1 MRHGCESDILLVGRE
16 WRYISMNGK
25 KQEIT
30 QETFDRLVELAALAL
45 NEVEAKYLLAEL
57 NNQLSAVRELA
68 LIELPEDI
76 QPASH
81 GVPYTEENSPPLRN
95 DFINGCEDVDAIIE
109 QAPNTKDRYIVVPDI
124 PHTAL
129 E

>member
-1 MRHGCESDILLVGRE
+1 
-16 WRYISMNGK
+16 MNTK

-30 QETFDRLVELAALAL
+30 QETFDHLVELAALEL
-45 NEVEAKYLLAEL
+45 NDEEASYLLAEL

-68 LIELPEDI
+68 SIELPADI
-76 QPASH
+76 PAASH

-95 DFINGCEDVDAIIE
+95 DYISGCEDADAIIE
-109 QAPNTKDRYIVVPDI
+109 QAPETKNRYIIVPDI
-124 PHTAL
+124 PHTSL